1 MTVVEDEPDRGEGH
15 SHSQLSNSWDR
26 LSMQIFE
33 YFHIESNKFVVVV
46 RFLASLTEPG
56 TELWD
61 VVREFASEDKHD
73 VG

>member
-1 MTVVEDEPDRGEGH
+1 
-15 SHSQLSNSWDR
+15 
-26 LSMQIFE
+26 MQIFE